1 MRRTTARFC
10 FLNMSSPVVLRSAHQ
25 TFGMSFAGA
34 LINDA
39 GENMGIA
46 LSPAMSGKTGEGFR
60 MESSINDKLAQSN
73 LNIDRYWSLL
83 FNPHEDPRD
92 LRPLLYIGRGL
103 LPMHKPLKDLVW
115 KTSGLF
121 TKAASVGPVDA
132 QKSAY
137 METIVDVGD
146 TALPSTSDTTTH
158 LSQA

>member
-1 MRRTTARFC
+1 MTISDDLATSYKDYADSMRRTTARFC

-46 LSPAMSGKTGEGFR
+46 LSPAMAGKIGEGFR

-83 FNPHEDPRD
+83 FKPHEDPRD
-92 LRPLLYIGRGL
+92 MRPLLYIGRVL
-103 LPMHKPLKDLVW
+103 LPMNRTLKDLVW
-115 KTSGLF
+115 KTSGF
-121 TKAASVGPVDA
+121 FYQGCIRGPSG
-132 QKSAY
+132 SAK
-137 METIVDVGD
+137 V
-146 TALPSTSDTTTH
+146 S
-158 LSQA
+158 

>member
-1 MRRTTARFC
+1 MTISDDLATSYKDYADSMRRTTARFC

-25 TFGMSFAGA
+25 TFGIAFAGA

-92 LRPLLYIGRGL
+92 LRPLLYIGRVL
-103 LPMHKPLKDLVW
+103 LPMNRTLKDLVW
-115 KTSGLF
+115 KTFVFFYQGCIRGPSG
-121 TKAASVGPVDA
+121 
-132 QKSAY
+132 SAK
-137 METIVDVGD
+137 V
-146 TALPSTSDTTTH
+146 S
-158 LSQA
+158 